1 MRILKAKSIVVI
13 VQLTHPQDPGTC
25 IPRIVVNTFIFF
37 FFFPKFNFKLF
48 NLILWF
54 VSDFHLLWMLNC
66 KLNRKLSICD
76 PPLSP
81 IQTSG
86 AGGLFMPMPW
96 PKNLP
101 FIHKL
106 KVIWQSAQCLSPGP
120 LHFTLTPSLITVYPW
135 TSHLRLSPLQFSPL
149 KKLVW

>member
-37 FFFPKFNFKLF
+37 FLPKFHFQLF
-48 NLILWF
+48 HLIFWF
-54 VSDFHLLWMLNC
+54 VSDFQLLWMLNC
-66 KLNRKLSICD
+66 KQKTLNLWPSSQPNPD
-76 PPLSP
+76 L
-81 IQTSG
+81 SG
-86 AGGLFMPMPW
+86 AGGLFMPMHW